1 MTKIKEIDRRAL
13 AQKWVHSHEED
24 TANEMVFRPA
34 SYAFPRS
41 RGRKSF
47 QLAPGGKLVTSD
59 IGPDDRSVR
68 GQGRWQLEASD
79 KLALERAGPGARKS
93 VMQILEVEPD
103 KLVIKKE

>member
-1 MTKIKEIDRRAL
+1 MTKINKIDRRAL

-41 RGRKSF
+41 RGRQSF
-47 QLAPGGKLVTSD
+47 QLASGGKLVTSD
-59 IGPDDRSVR
+59 IGPDDRSIP
-68 GQGRWQLEASD
+68 GQGKWQLEASD
-79 KLALERAGPGARKS
+79 NLALERAGPGARKS